1 MWPDEVTL
9 LTEKII
15 KDNIGNEIKEF
26 EENTVFCEVKSV
38 SRTEFYNAAQKGIKP
53 SKLFLLNNFEYE
65 NQENIKYQN
74 EIYKVIKTY
83 LIDIDTIELTCGKV
97 IE

>member
-1 MWPDEVTL
+1 MWLDEVTL

-26 EENTVFCEVKSV
+26 EENTVFCKVKSV
-38 SRTEFYNAAQKGIKP
+38 SRTEFYSAAQSGIKP
-53 SKLFLLNNFEYE
+53 SLLFLVHNFEYE
-65 NQENIKYQN
+65 NQNYVKYQD
-74 EIYKVIKTY
+74 EKYKVIKTY
-83 LIDIDTIELTCGKV
+83 LVDIDTIELTCEKV